1 MSQILPLRSEVPE
14 SLTWNLKD
22 LFSDEA
28 AFEAGLAKVSEQTDE
43 LVAGFAGKIAS
54 LQEAADIMRLIHA
67 YEKLLISI
75 DRIGNYAY
83 LSFSVDMTDD
93 LRVSRLQKTE
103 ALIAQIASQISFV
116 DSDLMDVNPD
126 VMKTAAESEP
136 AYQVFF
142 EGIER
147 RRRHRLHPETEK
159 VLAALSPALELPHTV
174 YEQAKHA
181 DMAFP
186 DFQAGG
192 KTWPLSFVSFEND
205 YNLDA
210 SAEIR
215 REAFKA
221 FSATLRHYQ
230 NTVAALYNGEV
241 QKQKIMAGLRGFDS
255 VFDYLLDD
263 QKVDRSLFDRQID
276 LILQELAPHMRRYAR
291 LLAKTHGLDR
301 MTFADL
307 KIALDA
313 GYDPKVTVEES
324 KRYISSGLRVLGQD
338 YHDLVMQAY
347 DQRWVD
353 FASNKGKSTGGFCSS
368 PYQLHGYILLSWT
381 GRLSEVF
388 TLAHELGHAAHF
400 ALNQQHQPYLA
411 TEPSLYLVEAPST
424 CNEMLLSQDLL
435 SQNDDPRF
443 QRWVLASMI
452 QNTYFHNFVTHLLE
466 AAYQREVYQLADQG
480 EFLTATVLNKIK
492 RDVLEKFW
500 GDSVEIT
507 EGAELTWMRQPHYYM
522 GLYSYTYSAGLTIAT
537 AASQRIRREGEPAVE
552 DWLTALKAGGSVS
565 PVEFARLAG
574 IDINTDQP
582 LRDTI
587 AYIGSIID
595 QLETLSET
603 LA

>member
-1 MSQILPLRSEVPE
+1 MSQALPLRQDVPE
-14 SLTWNLKD
+14 AMTWNLND
-22 LFSDEA
+22 LFADEA
-28 AFEAGLAKVSEQTDE
+28 AFETAFKQASRQTDA
-43 LVAGFAGKIAS
+43 LVAEFTGKIAGLRDS
-54 LQEAADIMRLIHA
+54 ADIMRLVHA
-67 YEKLLISI
+67 YEQLLIAI
-75 DRIGNYAY
+75 EQIGSYAY

-93 LRVSRLQKTE
+93 LRVGRLQKTE
-103 ALIAQIASQISFV
+103 AMIAQIASRISFV
-116 DSDLMDVNPD
+116 DSDLMDVDPS
-126 VMKTAAESEP
+126 VLQAAAEQNPSY
-136 AYQVFF
+136 AVFF
-142 EGIER
+142 EAIER
-147 RRRHRLHPETEK
+147 RRQHRLHPETEK
-159 VLAALSPALELPHTV
+159 VLAALSPALDLPHTV

-181 DMAFP
+181 DMTFP
-186 DFQAGG
+186 DFQADG
-192 KTWPLSFVSFEND
+192 KPWPLSFVAFEND

-210 SAEIR
+210 STDVR

-221 FSATLRHYQ
+221 FSSTLRQYQ

-263 QKVDRSLFDRQID
+263 QKVDRTLYNRQID
-276 LILQELAPHMRRYAR
+276 LIMQELAPHMRRYAR
-291 LLAKTHGLDR
+291 LLAKTHGLER

-313 GYDPKVTVEES
+313 DYDPKVTVEES

-400 ALNQQHQPYLA
+400 SLNQQHQPYLA

-452 QNTYFHNFVTHLLE
+452 QNTYYHNFVTHLLE

-480 EFLTATVLNKIK
+480 EFLTATTLNRIK
-492 RDVLEKFW
+492 RKVLEDFW
-500 GDSVEIT
+500 GDAVEIT
-507 EGAELTWMRQPHYYM
+507 DGAELTWMRQPHYYM

-537 AASQRIRREGEPAVE
+537 AASQRIKREGDAAVA
-552 DWLTALKAGGSVS
+552 DWLTALKAGGSVN

-574 IDINTDQP
+574 IDITTEKP

-595 QLETLSET
+595 QLETLSES
-603 LA
+603 